1 MEEDD
6 GVNWK
11 SLVVACWIGFGLA
24 AASPAFGD
32 AAPQPPAEKPAPLAV
47 AAAPQPQ
54 VSDTDKFLNGIK
66 HPMDWF
72 TWGADLRVRE
82 EYIRNARGLKN
93 NIDDTINML
102 RVRPRI
108 WADFGSFFNDPSLGI
123 PNGLDIYIRLADE
136 TRIFMTRPSV
146 APFNT
151 SAATNNARTFNEI
164 VVDNLYV
171 NWDRPAGLPV
181 SFKVGRQDLTY
192 GRGWVILDGTPLD
205 GSRSIYSDAAKVT
218 GHFDAIQT
226 DLDLF
231 VVDNKAYESRL
242 QPIAIEAGQQQY
254 TSEYDTRLLGA
265 YLISKHFAPMELN
278 AYYIYKDDTL
288 KIGKLV
294 GTDAN
299 GRIVHTAGA
308 LVQGTLPK
316 TGWDYYAESAYQW
329 GNEGAI
335 TGVSTEEQRQGYG
348 FTSDL
353 GYTFKQVTATPRLH
367 AGYETL
373 SGDDPHSKTYGGW
386 DPVMSRWPEFSELY
400 VYRWQYEGKT
410 GGGTVGAWT
419 NLQRATVG
427 VSAKPTHKM
436 TTTFDYS
443 LLFAN
448 ERNLNNT
455 VKAGTTYG
463 GGYIRGSLLVAKLL
477 YDFNSHISG
486 HLWAEYF
493 EPADFYSSM
502 KDGAVFL
509 RWELMFKL

>member
-1 MEEDD
+1 M
-6 GVNWK
+6 NWK
-11 SLVVACWIGFGLA
+11 SLAVACWIGIGLA
-24 AASPAFGD
+24 GAPGVFGDEASP
-32 AAPQPPAEKPAPLAV
+32 PPAQKSTQPAAKSAQP
-47 AAAPQPQ
+47 AAAETAQPEL
-54 VSDTDKFLNGIK
+54 SDTDKFLNGIK
-66 HPMDWF
+66 HPVDWF

-82 EYIRNARGLKN
+82 EYVRNARGLKN

-108 WADFGSFFNDPSLGI
+108 WADVSPFKDPNLG
-123 PNGLDIYIRLADE
+123 NLDIYVRLADE
-136 TRIFMTRPSV
+136 TRFFMTRPTMP
-146 APFNT
+146 PFNT

-164 VVDNLYV
+164 IVDNLYV
-171 NWDRPAGLPV
+171 NWDRPAQLPV
-181 SFKVGRQDLTY
+181 TFKAGRQDLTY

-205 GSRSIYSDAAKVT
+205 GSRSIYSDAFKMTLHDDPV
-218 GHFDAIQT
+218 QT

-242 QPIAIEAGQQQY
+242 QPVAIEAGQQQF

-265 YLISKHFAPMELN
+265 YLISRHFAPMEFN

-288 KIGKLV
+288 RIGKLV
-294 GTDAN
+294 GLEPN
-299 GRIVHTAGA
+299 GRIVHTVGG
-308 LVQGTLPK
+308 LVQGTAC
-316 TGWDYYAESAYQW
+316 TAWDYYAESAYQW

-335 TGVSTEEQRQGYG
+335 TGVSTEERRQGYG

-353 GYTFKQVTATPRLH
+353 GYTFKQCPVTPRLH
-367 AGYETL
+367 AGYEDL

-386 DPVMSRWPEFSELY
+386 DPVMSRWPEISELY
-400 VYRWQYEGKT
+400 VYRWQFEGKP
-410 GGGTVGAWT
+410 GVGVVGSWSNLQRFTVGA
-419 NLQRATVG
+419 
-427 VSAKPTHKM
+427 SAKPTPKM

-463 GGYIRGSLLVAKLL
+463 QGYIRGSLLVAKLL
-477 YDFNSHISG
+477 YDFNSHLSG

-502 KDGAVFL
+502 RDGAVFL